1 MFERTTNLEEKVTQ
15 EATQSLI
22 TDEMRATIGV
32 ESEPWTLEVDKT
44 AVRMFARSVGH
55 TDPVYYDEAAAKAAG
70 YRSLPCPPGY
80 LGTPIFNPATSDATF
95 GGRRGAGPGP
105 QPSRPLKRILNGGT
119 DIEHFED
126 ICAGD
131 TLTATTHTAS
141 FEERTGSI
149 GEMLITTSK
158 TVYKNQ
164 DGKVVA
170 ITTGTGI
177 RY

>member
-1 MFERTTNLEEKVTQ
+1 MAEE
-15 EATQSLI
+15 SLI
-22 TDEMRATIGV
+22 TPEMRATIGV
-32 ESEPWTLEVDKT
+32 RGEATVYEVDKLQ
-44 AVRMFARSVGH
+44 VRMFARSVGH
-55 TDPVYYDEAAAKAAG
+55 VDPIYYDEEEAKKAG

-80 LGTPIFNPATSDATF
+80 LGTPVYDPRTSDPTF
-95 GGRRGAGPGP
+95 GGRRGGGPGP

-119 DIEHFED
+119 EIEYFDD

-131 TLTATTHTAS
+131 VLESVGYTS
-141 FEERTGSI
+141 DIQERKGGI

-158 TVYKNQ
+158 TEYKRKS

-170 ITTGTGI
+170 IMTGTGI

>member
-1 MFERTTNLEEKVTQ
+1 MAQDT
-15 EATQSLI
+15 ADSLI
-22 TDEMRATIGV
+22 TPEMRAEIGK

-55 TDPVYYDEAAAKAAG
+55 TDPVYYDEAEAKKAG

-80 LGTPIFNPATSDATF
+80 LGTPVFDPRTSDPTF
-95 GGRRGAGPGP
+95 GGRRGGGMGP
-105 QPSRPLKRILNGGT
+105 QPARPLKRILNGGT
-119 DIEHFED
+119 EVEYLDD

-131 TLTATTHTAS
+131 VLTATSHLSELA
-141 FEERTGSI
+141 ERKGAI
-149 GEMLITTSK
+149 GDMLISTTK

-170 ITTGTGI
+170 IMTGTGI

>member
-1 MFERTTNLEEKVTQ
+1 MADEG
-15 EATQSLI
+15 SLI
-22 TDEMRATIGV
+22 TSEMKATIGV
-32 ESEPWTLEVDKT
+32 RSEASTNEVDKLQ
-44 AVRMFARSVGH
+44 VRLFARSVGH
-55 TDPVYYDEAAAKAAG
+55 VDPIYYDEAEAKKAG

-80 LGTPIFNPATSDATF
+80 LGTPVYDPRTSDPTF

-119 DIEHFED
+119 EIEYFDD

-131 TLTATTHTAS
+131 VLEATNYVADIQ
-141 FEERTGSI
+141 ERKGSI

-158 TVYKNQ
+158 TEYKRKS

-170 ITTGTGI
+170 VMTGTGI